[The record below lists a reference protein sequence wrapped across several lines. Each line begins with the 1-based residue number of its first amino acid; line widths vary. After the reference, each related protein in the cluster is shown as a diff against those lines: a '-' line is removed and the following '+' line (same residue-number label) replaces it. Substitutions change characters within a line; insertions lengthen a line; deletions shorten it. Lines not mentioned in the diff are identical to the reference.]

1 MAKAWEKVATA
12 AGLGGSGERRKYPI
26 RVEDYELYE
35 EIGQGVSAIVYR
47 SLCKPLD
54 EIVAVKVLDFE
65 RTNSD
70 LWLVVMQVGYTRIV
84 AIYVPPLDLSKM
96 IVTRICLTQNNIMRE
111 AQTMILIDQPN
122 VMKAHCS
129 FTNNHSLWVVMPYMA
144 GGSCLHIMKSVY
156 PDGFEEA
163 VIATVLREVLKGL
176 EYLHHHGHIHRD
188 VKAGNILVDSRG
200 VVKLGD
206 FGVSACLFDSGDR
219 QRARNTF
226 VGTPCWMAPEVME
239 QLHGYDFKADIWSF
253 GITALELAH
262 GHAPFSKFPPM
273 KVLLMTLQNAPPGL
287 DYERDKKFSRHFKQ
301 MVAMCLV
308 KDPSKRPTAK
318 KLLKQPFFKQARSS
332 DFISRKL
339 LEGLPGLGARYLAL
353 KEKDEVLLSQ
363 KKMPDGQKEEISQDE
378 YKRGI
383 SSWNFDMD
391 DLKSQAS
398 LITECD
404 DSISC
409 KDSDASCFYDL
420 DTILPERATGPHMS
434 RVFSIKYDTD
444 TENDVMSNDKSA
456 VSSPEHP
463 ICLARNTSM
472 LRTTNGVHANGQ
484 VRKHSSTESSEL
496 DLQEKDSD
504 AIPTSS
510 FSSFHERKFSFSSC
524 SSDGFLSS
532 KESSKHQIN
541 IHNRDKCNGG
551 PLQVAD
557 EPSPEAVPKVPK
569 SSAANVEDHDDRSK
583 PPLIQQR
590 GRFKVTP
597 GHVELDKDFQYRSI
611 QELMPSVGSN
621 IQAISHLPSLSIP
634 SSIEAASTIIGG
646 SLYMQLYNVLQTN
659 MLQREQIL
667 HAMKQL
673 SGCDMAMTSPACIA
687 PASRA
692 SSPSSA
698 LSIDRSLLEAAH
710 EKEKELVNE
719 ITELQ
724 WRLVCSQDEIQR
736 LKAKA
741 AQVTISDLVEM
752 LLDMEQHGK
761 D

>member
-70 LWLVVMQVGYTRIV
+70 LNNIMREAQTMILIDQPNVMKAHCSFTNNHSLWVVMPYMAGG
-84 AIYVPPLDLSKM
+84 S
-96 IVTRICLTQNNIMRE
+96 CLHIMKSVYPDGFEEAVIATVLREVLKGLEYLHHHGHIHRDVKNNIMRE

-434 RVFSIKYDTD
+434 RVFSI
-444 TENDVMSNDKSA
+444 N
-456 VSSPEHP
+456 
-463 ICLARNTSM
+463 
-472 LRTTNGVHANGQ
+472 
-484 VRKHSSTESSEL
+484 
-496 DLQEKDSD
+496 
-504 AIPTSS
+504 
-510 FSSFHERKFSFSSC
+510 
-524 SSDGFLSS
+524 
-532 KESSKHQIN
+532 SKHQIN

-597 GHVELDKDFQYRSI
+597 GHVELDKAHSPGLQKSHS
-611 QELMPSVGSN
+611 M
-621 IQAISHLPSLSIP
+621 QAISHLPSLSIP

-698 LSIDRSLLEAAH
+698 LSIDRSLLLSIIYIHKKDESSLTIGGHIYDTLVQLELESQPKPQTSPTSTLSYKLYVHTAEASVIG
-710 EKEKELVNE
+710 EPTSLLVSPCVVPPAGECYN
-719 ITELQ
+719 
-724 WRLVCSQDEIQR
+724 RYPVD
-736 LKAKA
+736 
-741 AQVTISDLVEM
+741 
-752 LLDMEQHGK
+752 
-761 D
+761 

>member
-70 LWLVVMQVGYTRIV
+70 L
-84 AIYVPPLDLSKM
+84 
-96 IVTRICLTQNNIMRE
+96 NNIMRE

-569 SSAANVEDHDDRSK
+569 SSANVEDHDDRSK

-597 GHVELDKDFQYRSI
+597 GHVELDKAHSPGLQKSHS
-611 QELMPSVGSN
+611 M
-621 IQAISHLPSLSIP
+621 QAISHLPSLSIP

-741 AQVTISDLVEM
+741 AQI
-752 LLDMEQHGK
+752 
-761 D
+761 